1 MRQRRLTYEE
11 AWGLRVGDVRGSLR
25 PEIYAGWNP
34 VGDRAREQFEA
45 DPRDAYWARR
55 LCEALHVPVDART
68 ERLYTRAVACVVST
82 DWYLAIDSSYIGLSN
97 ELSLQGQSASV
108 VEAIS
113 RRVRI
118 GDPSLANYTKGKLW
132 LASMVGM
139 PDADRAARAL
149 LHLRNVTDEHREH
162 DWLQGFCLAAAWADY
177 PALRDRKDDYVAASR
192 GDDRFPQAF
201 RVILSAAV
209 RHRDWRTYDEVR
221 AWYERF
227 VAPSAQRHD
236 AVTVAALDG
245 WRGLATGR
253 IQLVEAALRTLIE
266 SPSRW
271 IEGIG
276 LVSTLAKKRL
286 LVEECREWLRAQLAA
301 GATVEGRLAP
311 ALRRLLRDRSD

>member
-45 DPRDAYWARR
+45 NPHDAYWARR

-149 LHLRNVTDEHREH
+149 LHLRKVTDEHREH

-221 AWYERF
+221 ACTSGSW
-227 VAPSAQRHD
+227 RH
-236 AVTVAALDG
+236 
-245 WRGLATGR
+245 
-253 IQLVEAALRTLIE
+253 
-266 SPSRW
+266 P
-271 IEGIG
+271 
-276 LVSTLAKKRL
+276 
-286 LVEECREWLRAQLAA
+286 
-301 GATVEGRLAP
+301 
-311 ALRRLLRDRSD
+311 RSGMTR